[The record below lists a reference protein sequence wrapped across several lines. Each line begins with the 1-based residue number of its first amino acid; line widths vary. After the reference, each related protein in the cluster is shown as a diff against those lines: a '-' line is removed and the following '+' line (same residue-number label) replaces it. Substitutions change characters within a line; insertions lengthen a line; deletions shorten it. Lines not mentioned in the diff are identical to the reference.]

1 MHRRKVAAQDSSS
14 NCKRTGLNQKWWVKS
29 RKRHYGTSNAFP
41 SYDSKTP
48 VSLWFKIQRH
58 YELFA
63 VNNRHARLVRARLA
77 QTAPVSSF
85 AFDHDVLGNDLVE
98 RSGRSPSRFVHVRS
112 PRQAGLTAGNKS
124 RRYAT
129 RFGSLPVGG
138 PPEVPGPEYRPGAS
152 HNAVFC
158 SRRAAGALGGAG
170 IRPLDPLAATPP
182 ASCFSAIFLSAAL

>member
-63 VNNRHARLVRARLA
+63 VNNR
-77 QTAPVSSF
+77 
-85 AFDHDVLGNDLVE
+85 DHVMVF
-98 RSGRSPSRFVHVRS
+98 SPM
-112 PRQAGLTAGNKS
+112 GL
-124 RRYAT
+124 
-129 RFGSLPVGG
+129 
-138 PPEVPGPEYRPGAS
+138 
-152 HNAVFC
+152 H
-158 SRRAAGALGGAG
+158 
-170 IRPLDPLAATPP
+170 
-182 ASCFSAIFLSAAL
+182 

>member
-63 VNNRHARLVRARLA
+63 VNNMYRCGRCAKVVAADEYARSQKAFQLLPTKLPPYAVPELNLTK
-77 QTAPVSSF
+77 TASIS
-85 AFDHDVLGNDLVE
+85 
-98 RSGRSPSRFVHVRS
+98 
-112 PRQAGLTAGNKS
+112 
-124 RRYAT
+124 
-129 RFGSLPVGG
+129 
-138 PPEVPGPEYRPGAS
+138 
-152 HNAVFC
+152 
-158 SRRAAGALGGAG
+158 AL
-170 IRPLDPLAATPP
+170 
-182 ASCFSAIFLSAAL
+182 